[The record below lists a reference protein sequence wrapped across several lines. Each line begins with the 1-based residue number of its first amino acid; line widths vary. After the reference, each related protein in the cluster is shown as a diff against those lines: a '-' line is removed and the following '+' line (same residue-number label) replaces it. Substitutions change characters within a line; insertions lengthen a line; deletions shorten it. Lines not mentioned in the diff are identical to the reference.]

1 MNDEQKKAII
11 APYKRVIN
19 DFLTMPLEG
28 NMGYKYHTRAMMEII
43 FLYKNG
49 VDAKNP
55 DLLGKDNKNTFVDEA
70 QSEIEKIKEQVRLDI
85 VDMGFQIPGAVD
97 LGRFVPKAANRKM
110 LEENDFSITLDQ
122 VPDDAIDYGS
132 GFLKTFRVEG
142 LMKLNSIDP
151 FNMIYNQRNFKGGP
165 KVERMKET
173 VKWIVDNDKYDAIPR
188 LALKTKYE
196 NEEKGMETE
205 ILFYQVVED
214 LKAGGQVLSII
225 NIEDDEI
232 YYRFESKTKI
242 VSYYKFD
249 CEVRRGFKDACG
261 RGKYERVFNKIIRG
275 KVNRERFD
283 TIMEIASKLPFQKQI
298 DNERDNYVGKQ
309 VTNLKTGAIIGHK
322 GNPIEPIDTG
332 GVKQANLITMELG
345 EIVSSIGTD
354 LNVGDALQGKTL
366 PSGTSGELGNL
377 LTENQSS
384 VHKEIQKN
392 YAKFLNIVYKDKG
405 GLTEY
410 ILEVFDSEDNLRDY
424 LDPNDIKLV
433 EKNVIAFKVAQK
445 QVDAG
450 ILEEPFN
457 LALATEEVKR
467 EIKGQ
472 PLISGQLLADLRENV
487 KGIRTFIT
495 GEKVSK
501 AKSVAYIRGMRDK
514 YESNPAIFKD
524 PAYIAMLKAEAE
536 FDVGLDPIEIDNL
549 LAEIA

>member
-1 MNDEQKKAII
+1 MNDQDTKKII

-19 DFLTMPLEG
+19 DFLTSPLEG
-28 NMGYKYHTRAMMEII
+28 NMGYKYRTRAMMEII

-49 VDAKNP
+49 VDARNP

-97 LGRFVPKAANRKM
+97 LGRFIPKAANRKM
-110 LEENDFSITLDQ
+110 LEDNDFSITLDE

-132 GFLKTFRVEG
+132 GFLKTWKVKG
-142 LMKLNSIDP
+142 KMKMKSVDP
-151 FNMIYNQRNFKGGP
+151 FDMIYNQRNFAGGP

-173 VKWIVDNDKYDAIPR
+173 RRWIVDNEKYDPVVREAIR
-188 LALKTKYE
+188 KEFEAD
-196 NEEKGMETE
+196 EEGMEAE
-205 ILFYQVVED
+205 VVFYQVVED
-214 LKAGGQVLSII
+214 TKDGGQIISVI
-225 NIEDDEI
+225 NIDDDKI
-232 YYRFESKTKI
+232 YYRYESKERLI
-242 VSYYKFD
+242 SYYKFD
-249 CEVRRGFKDACG
+249 CEKRRGFKDACG

-283 TIMEIASKLPFQKQI
+283 AIMEIAAKLPFQKEI
-298 DNERDNYVGKQ
+298 DNERDAYVGKQ

-322 GNPIEPIDTG
+322 GNKIEPVDTG
-332 GVKQANLITMELG
+332 GVKQANLITAELA
-345 EIVSSIGTD
+345 EIVNSIGND

-384 VHKEIQKN
+384 VHIEIQKN
-392 YAKFLNIVYKDKG
+392 YAKFLNIVYKQD
-405 GLTEY
+405 LTPY

-433 EKNVIAFKVAQK
+433 EKNVINFLVAQK
-445 QVDAG
+445 QVDAA
-450 ILEEPFN
+450 ILDQPFD

-467 EIKGQ
+467 SIKDK
-472 PLISGQLLADLRENV
+472 PIISGQLLQDLRDNV
-487 KGIRTFIT
+487 QGIRTFIT
-495 GEKVSK
+495 GEKVNK
-501 AKSVAYIRGMRDK
+501 AKSVAYIRAMRDK
-514 YESNPAIFKD
+514 YEANPGIFKD
-524 PAYIAMLKAEAE
+524 PAYVAMMKAEAE

>member
-1 MNDEQKKAII
+1 MNDEQKKAILE
-11 APYKRVIN
+11 PNKKVITN
-19 DFLTMPLEG
+19 FLTMPLVG
-28 NMGYKYHTRAMMEII
+28 NMGYKYQTRAMMEII

-55 DLLGKDNKNTFVDEA
+55 DLLGKNNKNTFVDEA

-97 LGRFVPKAANRKM
+97 LGRFVPKAANRKL
-110 LEENDFSITLDQ
+110 LEDNDFSITLDE

-132 GFLKTFRVEG
+132 GFLKTWKVDG
-142 LMKLNSIDP
+142 VMKMASVDP
-151 FNMIYNQRNFKGGP
+151 FDMIYNQSNFKGGP
-165 KVERMKET
+165 KVERMKESAQ
-173 VKWIVDNDKYDAIPR
+173 WIVDNDKYEATAKLTVKDANKDDMAKDIV
-188 LALKTKYE
+188 
-196 NEEKGMETE
+196 
-205 ILFYQVVED
+205 FYQVVND
-214 LKAGGQVLSII
+214 LKNGGQTISII
-225 NIEDDEI
+225 NVEDDEV
-232 YYRFESKTKI
+232 YYHFESTEKI

-249 CEVRRGFKDACG
+249 CEKRRGFKDACG

-283 TIMEIASKLPFQKQI
+283 TIMEVASKLPFQKEI

-309 VTNLKTGAIIGHK
+309 VTNLKTAAIIGHK
-322 GNPIEPIDTG
+322 GNKIEPVDTA
-332 GVKQANLITMELG
+332 GVKQANLITAELG
-345 EIVSSIGTD
+345 QIVSSIGSD
-354 LNVGDALQGKTL
+354 LNVGDALRGETL

-392 YAKFLNIVYKDKG
+392 YAKFLNIVYKED
-405 GLTEY
+405 LTPY

-445 QVDAG
+445 QVDAA
-450 ILEEPFN
+450 INDVPFD
-457 LALATEEVKR
+457 LAVSTEEVKR
-467 EIKGQ
+467 EIKDQ
-472 PLISGQLLADLRENV
+472 PLISGELLQDLRDNV
-487 KGIRTFIT
+487 QGIRTFIT
-495 GEKVSK
+495 GEKISK

-514 YESNPAIFKD
+514 YEKNPGIFKD
-524 PAYIAMLKAEAE
+524 PAYVAMMKAEAE